1 VFNRQAAGNKGEQ
14 NEVPIW
20 QRAPR
25 RRRKTQRTKTQEKE
39 MEVLAVMQG
48 IQALGQNP
56 QAHYLR
62 RYQRRF
68 ARAALVCRWV
78 FLAGVYR
85 LDLP

>member
-1 VFNRQAAGNKGEQ
+1 
-14 NEVPIW
+14 
-20 QRAPR
+20 
-25 RRRKTQRTKTQEKE
+25 